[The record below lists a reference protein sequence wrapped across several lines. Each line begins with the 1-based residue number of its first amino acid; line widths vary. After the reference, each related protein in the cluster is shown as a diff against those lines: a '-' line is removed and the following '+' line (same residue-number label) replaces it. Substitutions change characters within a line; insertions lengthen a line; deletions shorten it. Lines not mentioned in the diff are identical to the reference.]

1 MKNINTKTNSWG
13 KSVTNSRG
21 STMIEMGALLLPFML
36 LLFSVFEF
44 GWYFFHEHTLQYAT
58 REGMRM
64 ALVGGVIND
73 ENGDPLSREA
83 SIVQTIQENAAWAM
97 DINSG
102 DISIMVVGDNYQN
115 PEGWE
120 TAAPNAGNPADY
132 MRVVVEYEHSFL
144 TPLVGPM
151 LSDGGTIKMRA
162 QGTYRNE
169 LFDVSTEA

>member
-1 MKNINTKTNSWG
+1 
-13 KSVTNSRG
+13 
-21 STMIEMGALLLPFML
+21 MIEMGALLLPFLL

-64 ALVGGVIND
+64 ALVGGVVND

-83 SIVQTIQENAAWAM
+83 SIVKTIQDNAAWAM
-97 DINSG
+97 DIESG
-102 DISIMVVGDNYQN
+102 DISIFVVGDNYQN

-120 TAAPNAGNPADY
+120 TEAPNAGNPADY
-132 MRVVVEYEHSFL
+132 MRVVVEYDHTFL
-144 TPLVGPM
+144 TPLVGPII
-151 LSDGGTIKMRA
+151 SDSGSIRLKA

-169 LFDVSTEA
+169 LFDTSTEA